1 MFLLACTLGAF
12 HPASSRIC
20 VPFHPLGTG
29 RPLRATASP
38 ILSVCVRTSESFVCY
53 FFVVFFAV
61 RFAAGFVSAASAVF
75 LAAAFLGALAGFS
88 AGL

>member
-1 MFLLACTLGAF
+1 MFFACTLWGVSAGF
-12 HPASSRIC
+12 MPSSRPVPPARKHPAGSFADSLTVFAC
-20 VPFHPLGTG
+20 G
-29 RPLRATASP
+29 RRNL
-38 ILSVCVRTSESFVCY
+38 SFVCY